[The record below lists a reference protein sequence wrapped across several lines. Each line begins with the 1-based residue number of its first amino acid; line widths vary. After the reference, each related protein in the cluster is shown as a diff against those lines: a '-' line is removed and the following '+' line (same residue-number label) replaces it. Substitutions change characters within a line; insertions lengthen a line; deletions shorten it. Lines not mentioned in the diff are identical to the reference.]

1 MKLLKRG
8 EADAVP
14 YQSNVPP
21 IADISILSVQGSY
34 RRIWHNACFLFM
46 LSGEIQV
53 EVDGHAS
60 YLNGHAIM
68 LVEADTPY
76 TVTGHGSN
84 LVMVIRMDYDFYAQG
99 KAQRGLG
106 ILVCNSAEDDE
117 RDYSMLRQMLS
128 HIALNYFE
136 TSRNKKLRQLE
147 LCYAL
152 LYYLNTTHYVSGSL
166 ELMGGLNY
174 EKRGRQI
181 VSYIESNYMH
191 ELQLETLTELT
202 DLTRSHLSRLFKK
215 MTGTNFKDYL
225 QEVRLRH
232 AVEEMRRTDHTITA
246 IAFNNGFPN
255 ANALNT
261 AIRRKYGVVSTEF
274 RDTLSKEIPAEAE
287 LEPYQVVEYDE
298 VRTNLQI
305 LAGSDSPNAF
315 GIYRYPDQIEYHIE
329 DVTKFEPIRPI
340 WKAMI
345 NAGKIRVLANAGFE
359 TQLALAQREIGFH
372 FARLES
378 VLTDESIPQMA
389 DGKYNFSNFDRAIT
403 LLQSY
408 KLVPVLDLSLKGDY
422 LLLSESQI
430 VHRGGRPKK
439 QSDHRDFV
447 NKVSALL
454 RHCINTFGANEV
466 EQWGVEIGALHD
478 EMLTLLER
486 PRDYVG
492 RFKAVYRMIKE
503 WLPNMLVGGPD
514 HNIAIENEFL
524 ENVLIQ
530 LQKEGIMF
538 DFLSLCAIP
547 HTLTDLEDN
556 SVRFVVSPN
565 PNYIRDSVTVIRD
578 FMTEHLSTPIPIWI
592 TTFGP
597 EVRTRNHVSDSCYQ
611 ATFIAKNTLDL
622 IGLVDV
628 IGYWQLSD
636 IDTEYIDTSRILFG
650 GTGIL
655 SKDGLKKP
663 GFTTLKR
670 LSSINTNLIEK
681 SGNLLMTTNGINTY
695 NIVLYNY
702 AHFTNE
708 YCLSGGDGVTYDNA
722 YTVFGDAATR
732 DISVNL
738 NGLQAGRYKVITTT
752 LNRES
757 GSLFDEWL
765 RYGIIDELQ
774 PHDIRYLHDIV
785 HPHRSVRYQD
795 CENGSMKLTLQ
806 MLPHEIKFL
815 ILIREL

>member
-1 MKLLKRG
+1 M
-8 EADAVP
+8 P

-21 IADISILSVQGSY
+21 ISDINIMSVQGSC

-46 LSGEIQV
+46 LNGEIQV
-53 EVDGHAS
+53 EVDGHAT
-60 YLNGHAIM
+60 YLNGNAIM

-84 LVMVIRMDYDFYAQG
+84 LVMTIRMDYDFFVQG

-106 ILVCNSAEDDE
+106 LLVCNSAEDDE

-136 TSRNKKLRQLE
+136 VSGNQKLRQLE

-152 LYYLNTTHYVSGSL
+152 LYYLNTTHFVSASP
-166 ELMGGLNY
+166 ELMGGLNT

-191 ELQLETLTELT
+191 ELQLETLAELT
-202 DLTRSHLSRLFKK
+202 YLTPSHLSRMFKK
-215 MTGTNFKDYL
+215 ITGTNFKEYL

-255 ANALNT
+255 VNALNT
-261 AIRRKYGVVSTEF
+261 AIRRKYGMVPNEF
-274 RDTLSKEIPAEAE
+274 RDTMIKEAPAEAE
-287 LEPYQVVEYDE
+287 LEPYQVVEYDK
-298 VRTNLQI
+298 VRANLQI
-305 LAGSDSPNAF
+305 LAGSEPPKAM
-315 GIYRYPDQIEYHIE
+315 GIYRYPDQVEYHID
-329 DVTKFEPIRPI
+329 DVGKFQPIQAV
-340 WKAMI
+340 WKTMI
-345 NAGKIRVLANAGFE
+345 NVGTIQSMTNAGMRA
-359 TQLALAQREIGFH
+359 QLTLLQSEIGFQY
-372 FARLES
+372 ARLES
-378 VLTDESIPQMA
+378 VLTDESIPMMA
-389 DGKYNFSNFDRAIT
+389 DGKYNFTYFDRT
-403 LLQSY
+403 VDMLLS
-408 KLVPVLDLSLKGDY
+408 LNMIPFLDLSLKGDY
-422 LLLSESQI
+422 MLLSESRI
-430 VHRGGRPKK
+430 IHRGGKPRSQ
-439 QSDHRDFV
+439 QSDRAFV
-447 NKVSALL
+447 DKVSALL

-466 EQWGVEIGALHD
+466 ERWCVEIGALHD
-478 EMLTLLER
+478 EMLNLLER
-486 PRDYVG
+486 PEEYVR
-492 RFKAVYRMIKE
+492 RFKTVYQMIKE
-503 WLPNMLVGGPD
+503 WLPKIKVGGPD
-514 HNIAIENEFL
+514 HNIAMETDIL
-524 ENVLIQ
+524 ENALAMMRKDSV
-530 LQKEGIMF
+530 MF
-538 DFLSLCAIP
+538 DFFSLCAVP
-547 HTLTDLEDN
+547 HTRTVREDG
-556 SVRFVVSPN
+556 STHFMVSPN
-565 PNYIRDSVTVIRD
+565 PNYVRDCVTELRD
-578 FMTEHLSTPIPIWI
+578 ILDRMGMGGIPIWV
-592 TTFGP
+592 TAFGP
-597 EVRTRNHVSDSCYQ
+597 EVRTRNYVNDSCYQ
-611 ATFIAKNTLDL
+611 ATFIAKNTIDL

-636 IDTEYIDTSRILFG
+636 IDTEYIDTPRILFG
-650 GTGIL
+650 GTGIM

-670 LSSINTNLIEK
+670 LSSINTLMVEK
-681 SGNLLMTTNGINTY
+681 TGSLLLTTNGINTY

-708 YCLSGGDGVTYDNA
+708 YCLSSGDGVTYGNV

-732 DISVNL
+732 NISVSL
-738 NGLQAGRYKVITTT
+738 NGLQPGRYKVITTT

-774 PHDIRYLHDIV
+774 PHDIRYLRDIV
-785 HPHRSVRYQD
+785 HPHRAVRYQD

-806 MLPHEIKFL
+806 MLPHEVKFL